1 MERACGRYKIKGDDR
16 KAEKS
21 FITSSEIRALSTSVR
36 VRRKEADLGFRKG
49 QPVVIPV
56 KAGLF
61 IGNSEGLLIHFHVRQ

>member
-1 MERACGRYKIKGDDR
+1 MEA
-16 KAEKS
+16 
-21 FITSSEIRALSTSVR
+21 TSVR
-36 VRRKEADLGFRKG
+36 MRRKEVGESFRKD